1 MSQPDDFPKKKQSRT
16 ITTINR
22 AGLRPYR
29 LHIDIEGQQ
38 LRVKLDGHWAFRD
51 SNSFWQRI
59 FDECR
64 ANSLNFAVVMFQF
77 SKKMSIQE
85 SHALA
90 GRAIEIFS
98 GQGIQLAIVD
108 INRCSFAS
116 PGFWNRVSGNESFS
130 TFFQDMAE
138 AEAWLDKK
146 VLEFSN
152 KES

>member
-1 MSQPDDFPKKKQSRT
+1 
-16 ITTINR
+16 
-22 AGLRPYR
+22 
-29 LHIDIEGQQ
+29 
-38 LRVKLDGHWAFRD
+38 
-51 SNSFWQRI
+51 
-59 FDECR
+59 
-64 ANSLNFAVVMFQF
+64 MFQF

-138 AEAWLDKK
+138 SEAWLDKK
-146 VLEFSN
+146 ILESSN